1 MVDPAFWAGRRVLVT
16 GHTGFKGAWLSLWL
30 QALGA
35 EVIGFAG
42 PPPSAPSLFRLAR
55 VEDGMESVQGDVRH
69 VDAVGHV
76 LERTRPEIVFHLAA
90 QALVRRSL
98 ADPVGTFEVN
108 VTGTA
113 NLLEAVRVVGGV
125 RAVLVVTS
133 DKCYANDGRS
143 TGYRED
149 DPLGGGDPYSSSKA
163 AQELVTAA
171 FRDSLLGVDGVAVA
185 TARAGNVIGGG
196 DWAEDRLVPDLMRA
210 AFAETPLVVR
220 NPDAVRPWQHVLN
233 PLSGYLRLVER
244 LFAGGGGSE
253 FASAWNFGP
262 ADEDAQ
268 PVSWVVERLR
278 ERWPDPLEVTTAPEG
293 DEREA
298 AVLRVDSSRARDR
311 LAWEP
316 GWDLAA
322 GIDATI
328 DWYLA
333 HRDRRDMPEIT
344 RNQITRFTEST

>member
-30 QALGA
+30 QSLGA

-42 PPPSAPSLFRLAR
+42 PPPSAPSLFRLAK

-98 ADPVGTFEVN
+98 VDPVGTYEVN

-163 AQELVTAA
+163 AQELEYGSPPPKGSSS
-171 FRDSLLGVDGVAVA
+171 RY
-185 TARAGNVIGGG
+185 
-196 DWAEDRLVPDLMRA
+196 PD
-210 AFAETPLVVR
+210 
-220 NPDAVRPWQHVLN
+220 VRP
-233 PLSGYLRLVER
+233 S
-244 LFAGGGGSE
+244 
-253 FASAWNFGP
+253 
-262 ADEDAQ
+262 
-268 PVSWVVERLR
+268 
-278 ERWPDPLEVTTAPEG
+278 
-293 DEREA
+293 
-298 AVLRVDSSRARDR
+298 
-311 LAWEP
+311 LA
-316 GWDLAA
+316 
-322 GIDATI
+322 
-328 DWYLA
+328 
-333 HRDRRDMPEIT
+333 
-344 RNQITRFTEST
+344 